1 MTLVEPVDGWPEEL
15 TSGLTVAAIVIDG
28 STGDTSEFSQEIQ
41 LTPLSFSILEN
52 GTIVT
57 EFLPNDF
64 QGSPLSYTIAG
75 GADASQFTITDGRLE
90 FGSAPDYENPID
102 VGNDNVLSLIHI

>member
-41 LTPLSFSILEN
+41 LTPLSFSIREN

-57 EFLPNDF
+57 EFSPNDF

-75 GADASQFTITDGRLE
+75 GADASQFTITAVSYTHLRAHEDQR
-90 FGSAPDYENPID
+90 GSRMPSSA
-102 VGNDNVLSLIHI
+102 